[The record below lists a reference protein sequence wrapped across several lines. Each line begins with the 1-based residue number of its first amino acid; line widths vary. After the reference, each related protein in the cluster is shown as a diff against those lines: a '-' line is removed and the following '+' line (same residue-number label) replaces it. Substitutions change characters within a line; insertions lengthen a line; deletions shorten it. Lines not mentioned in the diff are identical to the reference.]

1 MNTMHRVLIS
11 LASNHRRQQHLQQA
25 REALRQVLQRE
36 AYTPVVGTPA
46 VGASAT
52 QANPYLNQLVVAYTT
67 LPATELCQRL
77 KQIET
82 QLGRTPEMR
91 QEGIVPIDLDLLLYD
106 QERHHLS
113 DWQRPYTKQLLTLP
127 TSPDF

>member
-25 REALRQVLQRE
+25 HEALRQVLQRE

-46 VGASAT
+46 VGASAN

-82 QLGRTPEMR
+82 QLGRIPEMR
-91 QEGIVPIDLDLLLYD
+91 QEGIVPIDLDLLLFDGQRYH
-106 QERHHLS
+106 ER
-113 DWQRPYTKQLLTLP
+113 DWERPYVRQLLTQEVP
-127 TSPDF
+127 